1 MKFPWTI
8 LAVVS
13 ILLITVGVKANPH
26 SGFGAAYAPAAPP
39 IPESQIDE
47 RLAQLQLP
55 FEVQNTPQVQ
65 SFIRRY
71 FVEGYRDAE
80 DLLGLTTIYFPI
92 FEHYLRLYNLPE
104 ELKYLPLIESTL
116 RPRITSPAGAAG
128 LWQFV
133 PATARHYGLI
143 INGTIDERLDP
154 HKATEAAVRM
164 LAALYQQFGDWG
176 LALAA
181 YNCGPGR
188 VQQALRN
195 ASCEDFWDVQNYLPR
210 ESQRYVPGFIAAAYL
225 VNYYNLHG
233 LAPDYPDYDLQDT
246 RTFRVYSRLSLP
258 QVAQQL
264 GVDYR
269 LLYQLNPAYLQGV
282 VPGSN
287 QGHFVT
293 VPARVAPAFM
303 ERYGTAGDFSG
314 TGGRL
319 RTTYTVVS
327 GDQIETLALL
337 FQCTP
342 EDIMRWNGLQKKEV
356 VVNQPLTVFL
366 PRGNARP

>member
-1 MKFPWTI
+1 M
-8 LAVVS
+8 VS
-13 ILLITVGVKANPH
+13 IMLATAGLKANPNYEAN
-26 SGFGAAYAPAAPP
+26 GFEFAVTPP
-39 IPESQIDE
+39 LSDDQIDE

-55 FEVQNTPQVQ
+55 FAVHNTPRVQ
-65 SFIRRY
+65 AYIRRY

-80 DLLGLTTIYFPI
+80 DLLGLTTVYFPI
-92 FEHYLRLYNLPE
+92 FEHYLRLYNLPD

-116 RPRITSPAGAAG
+116 RPRVTSPAGAAG

-133 PATARHYGLI
+133 PSTARHYGLI
-143 INGTIDERLDP
+143 INGSVDERLDP

-176 LALAA
+176 LVLAA

-188 VQQALRN
+188 VQQAMRN
-195 ASCEDFWDVQNYLPR
+195 ARCEDFWDVQPYLPR

-246 RTFRVYSRLSLP
+246 RTFRVFDRMNLS
-258 QVAQQL
+258 QVAGQL

-269 LLYQLNPAYLQGV
+269 TLYQLNPSFLQGV
-282 VPGSN
+282 VPASRD
-287 QGHFVT
+287 GHFVT
-293 VPARVAPAFM
+293 VPARVADGFQA
-303 ERYGTAGDFSG
+303 RYGQTGNEAG
-314 TGGRL
+314 TEGRL
-319 RTTYTVVS
+319 RTTYTVVA
-327 GDQIETLALL
+327 GDRIETLALL

-342 EDIMRWNGLQKKEV
+342 EDIMRWNGLRVKEV
-356 VVNQPLTVFL
+356 IVNQPLTVFL